1 MAVVLRDV
9 NYLAVRLGGKLYS
22 NFQKVPTMPAKQER
36 IVFST
41 ALWITRAFGWILIAL
56 AILGIP
62 QMQFLLGRLA
72 VSFGLLSSIMLGLA
86 GIAWLVGVK
95 LFLLFF
101 DRYLSRN

>member
-1 MAVVLRDV
+1 M
-9 NYLAVRLGGKLYS
+9 S
-22 NFQKVPTMPAKQER
+22 AKQER

-41 ALWITRAFGWILIAL
+41 ALRITRAFGWILIAL

-62 QMQFLLGRLA
+62 QMQFLIGRLV